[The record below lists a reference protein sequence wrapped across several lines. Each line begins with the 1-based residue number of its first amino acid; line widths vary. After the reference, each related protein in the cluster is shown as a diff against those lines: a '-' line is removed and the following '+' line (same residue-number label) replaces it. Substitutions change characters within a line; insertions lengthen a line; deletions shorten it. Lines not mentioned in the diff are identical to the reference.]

1 MKLPFL
7 KPRHPSKPRGAPLVV
22 LLVLTLALSTALAY
36 EALDAARSHRATA
49 ESTLRDYAEIAAWEF
64 TRRAR
69 DKVGYAVELAL
80 WPALQAT
87 PSERD
92 ELWLSAEDV
101 AEKAWHKK
109 CEDCPRVDHV
119 EFYFKLD
126 LETREVS
133 TTKTETPEWFLGWL
147 ADTLCA
153 LSGEVVTGGEGDL
166 AMLVG
171 PISGRTNVIGYTFVA
186 DSSGK
191 PHTAYGFRSK
201 ASGLHDVFRFWSGE
215 KPLLPPA
222 IAGAQP
228 NDSLLFMTVST
239 SEGKT
244 VFESPV
250 EYAETYA
257 VADTMGQRFGGMVV
271 QAALRP
277 QAASEL
283 VIGGLPRSRVPLL
296 MALLVVTAL
305 VGVAALVQLRRE
317 RELAKM
323 RDDFV
328 SSVSH
333 ELRTPLAQIR
343 MFAELLDLEK
353 LRNDEER
360 ERSIRVI
367 NQEARRLTHLVEN
380 VLHFSRLRRGTAR
393 MSKDDVDVATLVKEI
408 TAAFEP
414 LARASEVRLKVQV
427 EPDIGALLD
436 RDAIAQVVLNLLDN
450 AVKYGPTGQTVTL
463 RAALI
468 GDRIRIAVEDQGP
481 GIPME
486 DRGRVWEPYRRLER
500 DVSAAVGGSG
510 IGLSVVHELVALHG
524 GTVTIEDAP
533 GGGAR
538 VVVSIPGGRRRGGTG
553 EWVAAKLPVEAKAE
567 ARA

>member
-36 EALDAARSHRATA
+36 EALDAARSHRETA

-69 DKVGYAVELAL
+69 EQAGEAMKRAL
-80 WPALQAT
+80 WPVLKVTLSA
-87 PSERD
+87 RD
-92 ELWLSAEDV
+92 ELGLSAQDV
-101 AEKAWHKK
+101 AEKAWK
-109 CEDCPRVDHV
+109 CEHCPQVDHLG
-119 EFYFKLD
+119 FYFRLD
-126 LETREVS
+126 LETREVT
-133 TTKTETPEWFLGWL
+133 TTKTEATEWFLGWI
-147 ADTLCA
+147 ADTLCGLSEEPLTGAEGVTA
-153 LSGEVVTGGEGDL
+153 L
-166 AMLVG
+166 LVG
-171 PISGRTNVIGYTFVA
+171 PITGKSDVIGYVFVA
-186 DSSGK
+186 DSAGT
-191 PHTAYGFRSK
+191 PHTAYGFHSTYD
-201 ASGLHDVFRFWSGE
+201 GLYDVFHTVSGE
-215 KPLLPPA
+215 KALLPPA
-222 IAGAQP
+222 IAGEQP
-228 NDSLLFMTVST
+228 NDSLLYVTVST
-239 SEGKT
+239 AEGKK
-244 VFESPV
+244 VYKSPV

-257 VADTMGQRFGGMVV
+257 ATDTLGQRFGGMVV

-393 MSKDDVDVATLVKEI
+393 MSKDDVDFATLVEEI
-408 TAAFEP
+408 TVAFEP
-414 LARASEVRLKVQV
+414 LARASDVRLKVQV

-436 RDAIAQVVLNLLDN
+436 RHAIAQVVLNLLDN

-510 IGLSVVHELVALHG
+510 IGLSVVQELVALHG

-553 EWVAAKLPVEAKAE
+553 EWVAAKLPVEANAE